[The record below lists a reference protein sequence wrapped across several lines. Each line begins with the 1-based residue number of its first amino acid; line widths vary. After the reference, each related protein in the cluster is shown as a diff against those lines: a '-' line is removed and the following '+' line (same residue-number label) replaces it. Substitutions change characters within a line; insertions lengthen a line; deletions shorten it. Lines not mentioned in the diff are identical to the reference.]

1 MDEFDWSLDNENESN
16 LEDLLGED
24 DLEDLFD
31 ANDPEGIFDDDS
43 EKEWDEVLDDEI
55 KEFPKTADG
64 MIDLFNFMKKFDYIN
79 GWQYLWDEFAEFMDI
94 PFRLLVGLQIATRF
108 SELNV
113 DFPDLR
119 PWLSSVRIEDLQ
131 KKNNDDTTLTLR
143 DVISR
148 DLQNGSLAKS
158 INTKE
163 DWEIL
168 RIATGIDEHLRGF
181 MRRDSNLIAVCWI
194 KATPIGRSGIHMA
207 PCVDFVRKDTLL
219 DLFEE
224 IPCYE
229 NVVLRDLPQM
239 DYYDILALA
248 MCKTPVQPIQ
258 LGPHT
263 LLTTLL
269 NAQVPHCIADNQ
281 QHGSIVKWFI
291 KGYLKRMTQEMRH
304 YENPFV
310 RQPSDEVGEL
320 TEKETEKIIRE
331 IFVYNKIAF
340 YKELVPIYRELAHE
354 Q

>member
-24 DLEDLFD
+24 DLEDLFSESD
-31 ANDPEGIFDDDS
+31 SEDLFDDDS

-79 GWQYLWDEFAEFMDI
+79 GWQYLWDEFAEFMDL

-119 PWLSSVRIEDLQ
+119 PWLSSISMEDLQ
-131 KKNNDDTTLTLR
+131 KKKSNNTMLTLR
-143 DVISR
+143 DIISR

-181 MRRDSNLIAVCWI
+181 THHWETSLVAVCWI
-194 KATPIGRSGIHMA
+194 KAKPIGRTGIHMS
-207 PCVDFVRKDTLL
+207 PCVDFVRKETLL

-224 IPCYE
+224 VPRYE
-229 NVVLRDLPQM
+229 DISLRDISQM
-239 DYYDILALA
+239 RYYDVLALA
-248 MCKTPVQPIQ
+248 MQKTPVKPIY

-269 NAQVPHCIADNQ
+269 NAQVPKYVAENKY
-281 QHGSIVKWFI
+281 GPIVKWFI
-291 KGYLKRMTQEMRH
+291 KGYLKQMTKDMRH
-304 YENPFV
+304 FENPFV
-310 RQPSDEVGEL
+310 RKTSDEEGEL
-320 TEKETEKIIRE
+320 TAKETEKLIRE
-331 IFVYNKIAF
+331 VFVFNKISF
-340 YKELVPIYRELAHE
+340 YQELAHVYRELTHE
-354 Q
+354 E

>member
-1 MDEFDWSLDNENESN
+1 MDEFNWSLDNESESN

-31 ANDPEGIFDDDS
+31 ESDPEDIFGDDS
-43 EKEWDEVLDDEI
+43 GKEWDEVLDDEI
-55 KEFPKTADG
+55 KEFPKTAAG

-119 PWLSSVRIEDLQ
+119 PWLSSISMEDLQ
-131 KKNNDDTTLTLR
+131 KKKSNNTILTLR

-181 MRRDSNLIAVCWI
+181 THHRDTNLIAVCWI
-194 KATPIGRSGIHMA
+194 KATPIGRNGIHMA

-224 IPCYE
+224 IPRYDE
-229 NVVLRDLPQM
+229 IVLRDISQM
-239 DYYDILALA
+239 DYYDVLALA
-248 MCKTPVQPIQ
+248 MYKTPVKPIYM
-258 LGPHT
+258 GPHT

-269 NAQVPHCIADNQ
+269 NAQVPNCVAENKY
-281 QHGSIVKWFI
+281 GPIVKWFI

-304 YENPFV
+304 FEHPFV
-310 RQPSDEVGEL
+310 QHPTSDGEEL
-320 TEKETEKIIRE
+320 TAKETEKLIRE
-331 IFVYNKIAF
+331 VFAFNKISF
-340 YKELVPIYRELAHE
+340 YQELSHSYRELIQE
-354 Q
+354 E

>member
-24 DLEDLFD
+24 DLEDLF
-31 ANDPEGIFDDDS
+31 NESDS
-43 EKEWDEVLDDEI
+43 EDLFGNDSRKEWDEVLDDEI

-119 PWLSSVRIEDLQ
+119 PWLSSISMEDLQ
-131 KKNNDDTTLTLR
+131 KEKSKNTTLTLR

-148 DLQNGSLAKS
+148 DLQNASLAKS
-158 INTKE
+158 ISTKE

-168 RIATGIDEHLRGF
+168 RIAMGVDEHLRGF
-181 MRRDSNLIAVCWI
+181 MRRDSNLITVCWI
-194 KATPIGRSGIHMA
+194 KATPIGRNGIHMA

-224 IPCYE
+224 IPRYDE
-229 NVVLRDLPQM
+229 IVLRDISQM
-239 DYYDILALA
+239 DYYDVLALA
-248 MCKTPVQPIQ
+248 MYKTPVKPIYM
-258 LGPHT
+258 GPHT

-269 NAQVPHCIADNQ
+269 NAQVPNCVAENKY
-281 QHGSIVKWFI
+281 GPIVKWFI
-291 KGYLKRMTQEMRH
+291 KGYLKQMTKEMRH
-304 YENPFV
+304 FENPFA
-310 RQPSDEVGEL
+310 QQTNDEVGEL
-320 TEKETEKIIRE
+320 TAKETEKLIRE
-331 IFVYNKIAF
+331 VFVFNKISF
-340 YKELVPIYRELAHE
+340 YHEVSHIFRELTHE
-354 Q
+354 E